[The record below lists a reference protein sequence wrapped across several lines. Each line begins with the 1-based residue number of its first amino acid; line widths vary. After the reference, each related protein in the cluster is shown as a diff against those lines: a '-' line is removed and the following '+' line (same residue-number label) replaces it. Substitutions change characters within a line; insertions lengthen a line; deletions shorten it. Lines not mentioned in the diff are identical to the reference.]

1 MAGKSVGVDWY
12 QGAYT
17 VLEKIEDRL
26 IPVQS
31 FSEVYDCIRHVCKN
45 YDHLDTVDVSEA
57 ISEIATLEA
66 RNETIKKLDHMY

>member
-1 MAGKSVGVDWY
+1 MAGKSVGIDWY

-17 VLEKIEDRL
+17 VLEKIEDKL

-45 YDHLDTVDVSEA
+45 YDHLDQIDVSEL

-66 RNETIKKLDHMY
+66 RSENIKEFEHMY